1 MRFRSLPPFALF
13 TTIVGASLY
22 SFSSP
27 LFLTFV
33 DSSFFQDPIFFNKFE
48 DKDFV
53 YKTSIKEDLE
63 GTKDYFFNNS
73 FNLYWKNNSNN
84 SQSVVGNGFLLNIL
98 YPPEVHKGDPY
109 RYSYRPKYYSSG
121 EDLIF
126 LIGTSFSFVKQLFTK
141 INDWKSEV
149 NESSNQSQEILLNEQ
164 SNFEFY
170 FSHPYPDKDQR
181 TGIPE
186 QDYLYKLQD
195 DNYYQSK
202 EWLLNKPH
210 YIKVEKKD
218 VSVVYAAVD
227 LQINKRLID
236 FPLRN
241 SDLIYKE
248 LKDIHKKEAE
258 WVDNIHG
265 YKFATDFA
273 VLQLKLKIKD
283 LRGPF
288 LEYLKKLYSKEGK
301 IAKVPR
307 ASISV
312 TDGKTNPIYLAGWSS
327 LSEYEKQIHKFDNLF
342 IEAKAKNSGSGGDSG
357 NQINSKT
364 PSEINSCNFS
374 TLLDLNIC
382 ESFESDKCSSSSSYE
397 HTNLEF
403 FPNDVDGVLFVSFQI
418 KNKSTSFVYPKKKS
432 VAYTGF
438 KSGGATA
445 DHSETLSY
453 YNLNQQE
460 KNQRLKNFLAA
471 KPEGLAKWKELEVR
485 YGYFPFQNL
494 RDHFNR
500 VYYDPSTSGDIN
512 SSSPL
517 DIFTLNGN
525 KYVNISHQINIPNL
539 EMSRSKGMMALMKD
553 PEKKENIMVGMY
565 EGMREWTNP
574 FSLSSK
580 SVGKIML
587 FSSPWR
593 YDLFTKGNKLSKPTL
608 ADSLEKKN
616 SNSNSDKLLDKLI
629 YRNQFHTG
637 LFSNI

>member
-13 TTIVGASLY
+13 TTVVGASLY
-22 SFSSP
+22 SFANP

-53 YKTSIKEDLE
+53 YKTSIREDLE

-73 FNLYWKNNSNN
+73 FNLYWKRNSDN
-84 SQSVVGNGFLLNIL
+84 SKSVVGNGFLLNIL

-109 RYSYRPKYYSSG
+109 RYSYRPKYYSAG

-126 LIGTSFSFVKQLFTK
+126 LIGTSFSFAKQLFTG
-141 INDWKSEV
+141 INNWSSEV
-149 NESSNQSQEILLNEQ
+149 NESQSQSLESKSNEQ
-164 SNFEFY
+164 SDFEFY
-170 FSHPYPDKDQR
+170 FSHPYPDKDLR
-181 TGIPE
+181 TGILE
-186 QDYLYKLQD
+186 QDYLYKLGEE
-195 DNYYQSK
+195 NYYQGK
-202 EWLLNKPH
+202 EFLLNKPH

-227 LQINKRLID
+227 LKINKKLID

-241 SDLIYKE
+241 SNLIYQE
-248 LKDIHKKEAE
+248 LKDIHKREAE
-258 WVDNIHG
+258 WVDNIYG

-288 LEYLKKLYSKEGK
+288 LEYLKRLYSKEGK

-327 LSEYEKQIHKFDNLF
+327 LSEYEQKVHKFDNLF
-342 IEAKAKNSGSGGDSG
+342 IEAKAKSSSSAVSG
-357 NQINSKT
+357 KT
-364 PSEINSCNFS
+364 PSEINHSNFS
-374 TLLDLNIC
+374 SSLDLNIC
-382 ESFESDKCSSSSSYE
+382 ESFESDKCSSSSSSSYE
-397 HTNLEF
+397 YTNLEF

-418 KNKSTSFVYPKKKS
+418 KDKRTDFIYPKKRS

-438 KSGGATA
+438 KTGGAT
-445 DHSETLSY
+445 DDNSETLSH

-500 VYYDPSTSGDIN
+500 VYYDPYISKDIN

-517 DIFTLNGN
+517 DIFTLNGS
-525 KYVNISHQINIPNL
+525 KYINISHQINIPNL

-553 PEKKENIMVGMY
+553 PEKRENVMVGMY
-565 EGMREWTNP
+565 EGTREWTNP

-580 SVGKIML
+580 SVGKVML

-593 YDLFTKGNKLSKPTL
+593 YDLFTKDNKLSKPTL
-608 ADSLEKKN
+608 ADSLSNK
-616 SNSNSDKLLDKLI
+616 NSNSDKLLDKLI
-629 YRNQFHTG
+629 YRNQFYSG